1 MVLASVHGSLLASRR
16 IPRAAAMAIVFAAF
30 GIPNSPQAQ
39 TQRAEMEEAIGQYL
53 AAHPEALASA
63 IEKHLASHPEAI
75 RNALLALAAKRAT
88 TQTAAAVDAKQ
99 AIAENATALFAAPLQ
114 TTVGAA
120 EGNPTIVEFFD
131 FNCGFCRKALSDM
144 LTLLADEPGLRI
156 VLKELPF
163 MGADS
168 VDAAKIAIAVQ
179 IQRPG
184 AAASLEFHRRLLSR
198 KGRIDRSAALAV
210 AGELGFD
217 TAQLEKHAA
226 SAEVNDALQQ
236 NVRVASALGI
246 RGTPGYVVGESVI
259 PGAVGATALK
269 ARIAAAKKP

>member
-16 IPRAAAMAIVFAAF
+16 IPRAAAMTIVFAAC
-30 GIPNSPQAQ
+30 GIPNSQAQ
-39 TQRAEMEEAIGQYL
+39 TQHVEMEEAIGQYL

-75 RNALLALAAKRAT
+75 RNALQALAAKRAA
-88 TQTAAAVDAKQ
+88 TQTAAAVDARQ

-114 TTVGAA
+114 TTVGAP

-144 LTLLADEPGLRI
+144 LTLLADEPDLRI
-156 VLKELPF
+156 VLKEFPI

-179 IQRPG
+179 MQRPG

-198 KGRIDRSAALAV
+198 KGRVDRSAALAV

-236 NVRVASALGI
+236 NARVALALGI

-259 PGAVGATALK
+259 PGAVGAAALK